1 MHEVSTKIGGHLVME
16 EDDQKLRV
24 RLVGRDGRRRY
35 DRASKDRLVAA
46 CLEPG
51 VSVSKLALDHGVNAN
66 LLRKWIKQRTE
77 TQSLPPSSSPAFI
90 PVQIESPSNR
100 ALLRQNSMDVVDVP
114 GACDGVRGSASTRAS
129 PFSSPAKVSAS
140 LPNGVK
146 LTLECGDVD
155 ALAAVIGVLGHVQTG
170 R

>member
-1 MHEVSTKIGGHLVME
+1 MLWHEVSTKIGGHQVVE

-35 DRASKDRLVAA
+35 DPASRDRLVAA

-51 VSVSKLALDHGVNAN
+51 VSVSRLALEHGVNAN
-66 LLRKWIKQRTE
+66 LLRKWIKKAKEVRP
-77 TQSLPPSSSPAFI
+77 LPPSSTSAFVPI
-90 PVQIESPSNR
+90 RVTTDRSLPMQSS
-100 ALLRQNSMDVVDVP
+100 ALDRP
-114 GACDGVRGSASTRAS
+114 STRGEERLAKS
-129 PFSSPAKVSAS
+129 ERSGPLSFPAKVSAS
-140 LPNGVK
+140 LPNGVT

-155 ALAAVIGVLGHVQTG
+155 ALAAIIGALGRVQTG